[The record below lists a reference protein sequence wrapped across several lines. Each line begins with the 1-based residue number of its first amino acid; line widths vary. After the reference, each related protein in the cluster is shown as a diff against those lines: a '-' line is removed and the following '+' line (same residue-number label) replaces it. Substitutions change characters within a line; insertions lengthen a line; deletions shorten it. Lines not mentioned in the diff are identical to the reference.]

1 MKNRIVTDGPVM
13 NVRRGNNLNY
23 KHIIASVISLL
34 LIACAS
40 DASPVPGK
48 QWQVGV
54 VMPSLYLVNVTQ
66 AYGVNEEED
75 WTVMLHNFTQF
86 MSVSELSNAR
96 EKLPDYDGYGLPLHS
111 ISIVRRDQIGGTTHL
126 PDYIYIYWASLVN
139 PKFYVTKYE
148 LDESV
153 KRLMSINLSYTL
165 ESGFVIHDCF
175 RTELVFGLLP
185 NGNAK
190 VWLKGCDEMIYV
202 KELPPDRIIDN
213 DSNRKLVEDYKK
225 GSYFTDVKK
234 RAEDE
239 GVSTDPIPWD
249 KVNKVYTLEK
259 VKTLDEALSASHQ

>member
-1 MKNRIVTDGPVM
+1 MKNRVVTNGQAM
-13 NVRRGNNLNY
+13 NVRKENNLNH
-23 KHIIASVISLL
+23 KCIITLVISLF
-34 LIACAS
+34 LIACVSTANAIPE
-40 DASPVPGK
+40 DK
-48 QWQVGV
+48 WQVGV
-54 VMPSLYLVNVTQ
+54 VMPSFYPVNVTQ

-75 WTVMLHNFTQF
+75 WTVMLHNFTRF
-86 MSVSELSNAR
+86 MKRSEISNAR
-96 EKLPDYDGYGLPLHS
+96 KKLPDYDGYGLPLHP
-111 ISIVRRDQIGGTTHL
+111 ISIVRREQIAGTTHL

-139 PKFYVTKYE
+139 PQSYVTKYK

-153 KRLMSINLSYTL
+153 KRLMSINLSYKL

-202 KELPPDRIIDN
+202 KELAPDRIIDN
-213 DSNRKLVEDYKK
+213 SSNRKLVEDYKK
-225 GSYFTDVKK
+225 DPYFTEIKK

-239 GVSTDPIPWD
+239 GVSIDPIPWD

>member
-1 MKNRIVTDGPVM
+1 MTKIVQFF
-13 NVRRGNNLNY
+13 
-23 KHIIASVISLL
+23 IIFLL
-34 LIACAS
+34 SACS
-40 DASPVPGK
+40 SQSYLPGK

-54 VMPSLYLVNVTQ
+54 VMPSFYPVNVTQ

-75 WTVMLHNFTQF
+75 WTSLLHNFTQF
-86 MSVSELSNAR
+86 MTRSELSNAR
-96 EKLPDYDGYGLPLHS
+96 KKLPDYDGYGLPLHS

-153 KRLMSINLSYTL
+153 KRLMSLKLSCIP
-165 ESGFVIHDCF
+165 ERGFVLPHCF

-190 VWLKGCDEMIYV
+190 VWLRGCGEIIYV
-202 KELPPDRIIDN
+202 KELLPDRVLDN
-213 DSNRKLVEDYKK
+213 DNIRKRIEDYKK
-225 GSYFTDVKK
+225 GPYFTEVKK

-259 VKTLDEALSASHQ
+259 VKTLDEALSANHQ

>member
-1 MKNRIVTDGPVM
+1 M
-13 NVRRGNNLNY
+13 NVRKENNLNY
-23 KHIIASVISLL
+23 KCIITLVLSLL
-34 LIACAS
+34 LIACVSTANTIPE
-40 DASPVPGK
+40 DK
-48 QWQVGV
+48 WQVGI
-54 VMPSLYLVNVTQ
+54 VMPSFYPVNVTQ

-75 WTVMLHNFTQF
+75 WTSLLHNFTQF
-86 MSVSELSNAR
+86 MTRSELSNAR

-111 ISIVRRDQIGGTTHL
+111 ISIVRRNQIGGTTHL

-139 PKFYVTKYE
+139 TKFYVTKYE

-175 RTELVFGLLP
+175 RKELVFGLLP

-190 VWLKGCDEMIYV
+190 IWLKGCDEMIYV
-202 KELPPDRIIDN
+202 KELPPDRILDH
-213 DSNRKLVEDYKK
+213 DSNGMGADDYKN
-225 GSYFTDVKK
+225 SSLLAEVKE

-239 GVSTDPIPWD
+239 GVSIDPIPWD